1 MVFIIQNIGFAKTA
15 KLRIFNQASFKK
27 SFSRISLGGQ
37 PYIVKEIKAQDRAM
51 ASVLSN
57 ISNIIIPVIIFY
69 IIAYGVMSKTNVYE
83 DFVKGAK
90 DGLKTVVG
98 IMPTLVALMTAVGV
112 LRASGFLSF
121 LEGLVSPLSNKIGFP
136 AELVPLAFIKMFSS
150 SAATGLVLDI
160 FKNYGTD
167 SLVGLITS
175 IMMSC
180 TETIFYTM
188 SVYFLAAKV
197 TKTKYTLTG
206 ALLSTIAGIA
216 ASVVLAGMM
225 K

>member
-1 MVFIIQNIGFAKTA
+1 M
-15 KLRIFNQASFKK
+15 SF
-27 SFSRISLGGQ
+27 
-37 PYIVKEIKAQDRAM
+37 
-51 ASVLSN
+51 VLSN

-69 IIAYGVMSKTNVYE
+69 IIAYGIASKTKVDE
-83 DFVKGAK
+83 DFVNGAK

-98 IMPTLVALMTAVGV
+98 IMPTLVALMTAVGI
-112 LRASGFLSF
+112 LRASGFLTF
-121 LEGLVSPLSNKIGFP
+121 LGNLVRPLSEKLGFP

-167 SLVGLITS
+167 SYIGLVTS

-197 TKTKYTLTG
+197 TKTRYTLTG
-206 ALLSTIAGIA
+206 ALLSTLTGIA
-216 ASVVLAGMM
+216 ASVLLAGIM
-225 K
+225 

>member
-1 MVFIIQNIGFAKTA
+1 
-15 KLRIFNQASFKK
+15 
-27 SFSRISLGGQ
+27 
-37 PYIVKEIKAQDRAM
+37 M

-206 ALLSTIAGIA
+206 ALLSTVAGIA

>member
-1 MVFIIQNIGFAKTA
+1 
-15 KLRIFNQASFKK
+15 
-27 SFSRISLGGQ
+27 
-37 PYIVKEIKAQDRAM
+37 M
-51 ASVLSN
+51 AAVLSN

-69 IIAYGVMSKTNVYE
+69 IIAYGIINKSNVYE
-83 DFVKGAK
+83 DFVKGAE

-112 LRASGFLSF
+112 LRASGFLEF
-121 LEGLVSPLSNKIGFP
+121 LGSLVRPFSESIGFP

-167 SLVGLITS
+167 SFIGLIAS

-197 TKTKYTLTG
+197 TKTRHTLKG
-206 ALLSTIAGIA
+206 ALLSTLAGLI

-225 K
+225 